1 VVLPTTID
9 VSSLIDRQKFA
20 GLQIRLLVL
29 CYTITL
35 TDGYNLLALGN
46 VAPVL
51 AQALHIAKP
60 SFGLVFSVGSFGAML
75 GALFAG
81 PLADRLGRR
90 RVVIASTMVC
100 GIFAFLTARV
110 TSIEGLLLLRF
121 ATGLGLGGALPNTA
135 ALMSEFAPG
144 RARGTVITLMQTG
157 FAVGAALSGVIVA
170 WLVDA
175 YGWRTVFYVGGL
187 VPLLLT
193 PLLVAWLPESIG
205 WLVVKGA
212 PASTVAASLVK
223 INPQLRFAPGTTFIM
238 REEHRP
244 GVPVFQLF
252 REGRAVG
259 TTLLW
264 IAFVTN
270 VVAVNFLA
278 VWLPTLITIAGMAVR
293 IAAWAAV
300 GFHVG
305 SIVGAVLLGRL
316 ADLRGAYR
324 VISINLATGA
334 VVVWLAGLAG
344 SLSALVLVLS
354 FGMGF
359 CIAGGQFSL
368 SIVSTGYYPTYIRAT
383 GVAWAFA
390 IAQPGAV
397 FSGVLG
403 TLFLTWRWSFPT
415 IFLVDGAFA
424 LCAAAAIF
432 AMGALQHLRAAAGA

>member
-1 VVLPTTID
+1 MVLPTTID
-9 VSSLIDRQKFA
+9 LPSLIDRQKFA

-29 CYTITL
+29 CYAIAA

-46 VAPVL
+46 VAPTL

-60 SFGLVFSVGSFGAML
+60 TFGLVFSVGSFGAML

-90 RVVIASTMVC
+90 RVVITSTLFC
-100 GIFAFLTARV
+100 GVFAFLTARV

-121 ATGLGLGGALPNTA
+121 ATGLGLGGALPNTV

-170 WLVDA
+170 WLVDT
-175 YGWRTVFYVGGL
+175 YGWRMVFYVGGL

-193 PLLVAWLPESIG
+193 PLLVAWLPESID

-212 PASTVAASLVK
+212 PASAVATILTK
-223 INPQLRFAPGTTFIM
+223 INPRLRFAPDTIFIM
-238 REEHRP
+238 REENRP
-244 GVPVFQLF
+244 GVPVFHLF

-264 IAFVTN
+264 IAFITN

-300 GFHVG
+300 GFHMG
-305 SIVGAVLLGRL
+305 SIIGAVLLGKL

-334 VVVWLAGLAG
+334 VVVWLTGLAG
-344 SLSALVLVLS
+344 SSSALVLALS

-397 FSGVLG
+397 FSGLLG
-403 TLFLTWRWSFPT
+403 TLFLTWWWSFLM
-415 IFLVDGAFA
+415 IFLVDGSFA
-424 LCAAAAIF
+424 LCAATAIF
-432 AMGALQHLRAAAGA
+432 LMGASQYKAAATAA

>member
-1 VVLPTTID
+1 VALPTTID
-9 VSSLIDRQKFA
+9 LPSLIDQQKI
-20 GLQIRLLVL
+20 GRLQIRLLVL
-29 CYTITL
+29 CFAILVTH
-35 TDGYNLLALGN
+35 GYDLLSIGI
-46 VAPVL
+46 VAPSL

-60 SFGLVFSVGSFGAML
+60 ALGPIFSVGAFGAML

-81 PLADRLGRR
+81 PLADHLGRR
-90 RVVIASTMVC
+90 RVVIASTLFY
-100 GIFAFLTARV
+100 GICALLTARAM
-110 TSIEGLLLLRF
+110 SIEGLLLLRF
-121 ATGLGLGGALPNTA
+121 ATGLGLGGAFPNTV
-135 ALMSEFAPG
+135 ALMSEFAPR

-170 WLVDA
+170 WLVDK

-193 PLLVAWLPESIG
+193 PLLIAWLPESIG

-212 PASTVAASLVK
+212 PVSTVVTILSK
-223 INPQLRFAPGTTFIM
+223 INPRLRFARDTTFIM
-238 REEHRP
+238 REENHP
-244 GVPVFQLF
+244 GVSVFHLF

-264 IAFVTN
+264 IAFITN

-278 VWLPTLITIAGMAVR
+278 VWLPTLITTMGMAVR

-305 SIVGAVLLGRL
+305 SIVGAVLLGKL

-324 VISINLATGA
+324 VLPINLATGA
-334 VVVWLAGLAG
+334 VIAWLAGLAG
-344 SLSALVLVLS
+344 SSSSLVLALS

-359 CIAGGQFSL
+359 CIAGGQLGL
-368 SIVSTGYYPTYIRAT
+368 SILSSGYYPTYIRAT

-397 FSGVLG
+397 ISGLLG
-403 TLFLTWRWSFPT
+403 TLFLTWRWSLPT
-415 IFLVDGAFA
+415 IFLVDGSFA

-432 AMGALQHLRAAAGA
+432 VMGASQYKTAATVE